1 MNCGNHLE
9 MFMKYTRV
17 QLSSAQINVINK
29 QESTKTKLRFKHFL
43 YFKSAQKIISSFE
56 SKISGYILSW
66 QTDQISVTQNDVITN
81 RWEAQYIEKLGVL
94 LVEKNAL
101 SRLLVLVLQR
111 LKVKNFDLFL
121 VKDYQFKCGYVNL
134 RQGIGTISSKAKYF
148 FIE

>member
-9 MFMKYTRV
+9 KFMKYTRV

-101 SRLLVLVLQR
+101 SCLLILVLQR

-134 RQGIGTISSKAKYF
+134 RQGNGTISFMAKYF
-148 FIE
+148 TIE